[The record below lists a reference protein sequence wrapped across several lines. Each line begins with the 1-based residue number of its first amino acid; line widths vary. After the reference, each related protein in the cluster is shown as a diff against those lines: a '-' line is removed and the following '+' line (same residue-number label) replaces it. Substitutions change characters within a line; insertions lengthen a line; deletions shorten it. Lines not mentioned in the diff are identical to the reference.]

1 MRLFRELPSI
11 SREFAYTQDVIL
23 NSHFMT
29 PHIIFHIADFDNER
43 DMIMEIVGRNLDK
56 KLDSYLK
63 KLTKNDDEIRVEAT
77 LTRDVKK

>member
-1 MRLFRELPSI
+1 
-11 SREFAYTQDVIL
+11 
-23 NSHFMT
+23 MT